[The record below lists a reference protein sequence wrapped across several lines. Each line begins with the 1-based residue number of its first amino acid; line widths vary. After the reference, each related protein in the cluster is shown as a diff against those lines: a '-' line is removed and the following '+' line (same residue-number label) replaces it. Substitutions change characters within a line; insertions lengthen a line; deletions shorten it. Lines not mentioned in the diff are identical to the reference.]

1 MPQRPIKDKIL
12 VEIVK
17 LHDRGGLGFREIGP
31 RLGISHTRAHVL
43 YKRKKAEMAELVAAK
58 EPVKVKPVPRPRP
71 KPAPKPKPKESIY
84 EDAPPK
90 EEIPLVPVEDAEMP
104 VYQPPPEHVLDPSCP
119 TVPRGV
125 ILEDAKLADKMNHLV
140 QRLLAITE
148 GEADIVI
155 GDMTGPQRIE
165 AAAKMIDKMR
175 LLRNQ
180 STENVNTHTFVDL
193 ISKLTAS
200 LRKGK
205 QKKLP
210 KAKAKTTPENP
221 SLPEFLQ

>member
-1 MPQRPIKDKIL
+1 MAQNPLPQKLLDD
-12 VEIVK
+12 IVK
-17 LHDRGGLGFREIGP
+17 LRDRKGLGFREIGKLLNMDFS
-31 RLGISHTRAHVL
+31 RVHKL
-43 YKRKKAEMAELVAAK
+43 YKAQKAKVEALLTPT
-58 EPVKVKPVPRPRP
+58 EPVKVKPLRP
-71 KPAPKPKPKESIY
+71 KAAPKPKVVAVKPK
-84 EDAPPK
+84 D
-90 EEIPLVPVEDAEMP
+90 EIIHEPEAPLVPVEDGELP
-104 VYQPPPEHVLDPSCP
+104 VWQPPPEHVLDPSCP

-125 ILEDAKLADKMNHLV
+125 ILEDDKLADKMNHLV

-148 GEADIVI
+148 GEADIII

-210 KAKAKTTPENP
+210 KAKTTTENP